1 MTMRVIYTITV
12 FNVLHQRPELTP
24 RDQRCWCWCPTEQE
38 ARDCLQGD
46 GVDLYFESGTYQL
59 AVIEEVPPF
68 LMGGGVE
75 GRKWWFEAT
84 YDRTAQSYVIR
95 ELGQPPAFATDIAG
109 CFSIG

>member
-1 MTMRVIYTITV
+1 MTMQVIYTITV

-75 GRKWWFEAT
+75 PSGEAGKT
-84 YDRTAQSYVIR
+84 ARTRSKRTQ
-95 ELGQPPAFATDIAG
+95 GQD
-109 CFSIG
+109 SDM